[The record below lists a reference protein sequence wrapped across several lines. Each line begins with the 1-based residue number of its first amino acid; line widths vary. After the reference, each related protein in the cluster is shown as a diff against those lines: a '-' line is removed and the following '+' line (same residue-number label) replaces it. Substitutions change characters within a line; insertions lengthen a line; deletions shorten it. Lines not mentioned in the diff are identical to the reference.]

1 MPVVDTAKYDKIK
14 ETERTSND
22 IKKKIKDAYI
32 KQEAEKAK
40 PMDKFKEIG
49 KKAPKPPK
57 PQKESNE
64 STEHLKH
71 IKNEMEINA
80 MLREQDLMIK
90 QECVNSEEGCM
101 IKEQA
106 FELLA
111 YPMDIRKRRLFERNL
126 SENVVINECIDKHV
140 ITGLMTCLDIRIRAM
155 LYYGMEYHRTNTQYE
170 QLFVQHQMKLQQ
182 QQQQEKESSSVTE
195 LPDETN

>member
-57 PQKESNE
+57 PPKESNE

-71 IKNEMEINA
+71 IKNEMEIKCPGPGRA
-80 MLREQDLMIK
+80 TILGFRRR
-90 QECVNSEEGCM
+90 
-101 IKEQA
+101 A
-106 FELLA
+106 FA
-111 YPMDIRKRRLFERNL
+111 AAGACGRD
-126 SENVVINECIDKHV
+126 HW
-140 ITGLMTCLDIRIRAM
+140 
-155 LYYGMEYHRTNTQYE
+155 
-170 QLFVQHQMKLQQ
+170 
-182 QQQQEKESSSVTE
+182 
-195 LPDETN
+195 